1 MKIKTIYETNNK
13 QEFELN
19 LELNHQISD
28 KSLRQILLDI
38 EKEHLINI
46 IVLLPF
52 IMLVIPL

>member
-28 KSLRQILLDI
+28 KSLRQIHLDI